1 MATTSFPH
9 NSTPTVNRGVAEA
22 GWRRFGRLMLS
33 PGVILGVGSELAPS
47 IAGGDRLVTVA
58 AGELFVDGFLL
69 RVDDPTDLFIGS
81 ADPVDDRIDRIVAR
95 YDPEG
100 FSVPP
105 APSGTLTLQVIEGVP
120 DAYPVPEPLVQT
132 ETGVYDVPVAQV
144 VVQGGA
150 AFLDPADVIDER
162 VFSSAQRDLSGTT
175 AQRLAFVPDVTGV
188 FWFDTDLG
196 IVFRWDGS
204 QWEDV
209 LQVAQALADVE
220 AARAA
225 AVQDVEDAGTAAV
238 GAVAAAVQQAED
250 AAAAAED
257 AAIVFAIALGG

>member
-9 NSTPTVNRGVAEA
+9 NSTPSVNRGVAEE

-47 IAGGDRLVTVA
+47 IAGGDRVVTVA

-69 RVDDPTDLFIGS
+69 RVDDPTDLFISS

-105 APSGTLTLQVIEGVP
+105 APSGTVTLQVIEGVP
-120 DAYPVPEPLVQT
+120 DAYEAYPVPEPLVQT

-150 AFLDPADVIDER
+150 AFLNPADVIDER
-162 VFSSAQRDLSGTT
+162 VFSSASRDLSGPT
-175 AQRLAFVPDVTGV
+175 AQRLAFVPDVVGV

-204 QWEDV
+204 QWVDA
-209 LQVAQALADVE
+209 LGLAQALADVE
-220 AARAA
+220 A
-225 AVQDVEDAGTAAV
+225 
-238 GAVAAAVQQAED
+238 